1 MSLTATAALGV
12 EQAINAHARGALA
25 SGDITFEELQEWVLH
40 MTAYIGWPRAS
51 LLETT
56 LRTIA
61 AERQQ
66 A

>member
-1 MSLTATAALGV
+1 
-12 EQAINAHARGALA
+12 
-25 SGDITFEELQEWVLH
+25 VLH